1 MSLATVKGA
10 VKTRLDAL
18 VTAGTLAGA
27 TITDI
32 KKNPLSSDFGA
43 YPHAFLMPPAI
54 ESSALDNRTNLRTYT
69 FSIMVLYNAEN
80 LTTTSQLETSIEAIL
95 NAFDNDPTLNGTGMG
110 GVEPVSSS
118 PEPFQHGGKDL
129 IMVEIVIKAR
139 DIISLS
145 FA

>member
-18 VTAGTLAGA
+18 VIGGTLAGA

-32 KKNPLSSDFGA
+32 KKDPLSSEFGA

-54 ESSALDNRTNLRTYT
+54 ESSALDNRTNLRTYN

-80 LTTTSQLETSIEAIL
+80 ISGTTDLETSIEAIL
-95 NAFDNDPTLNGTGMG
+95 NAFDNDPTLSGSGMG
-110 GVEPVSSS
+110 GMEPVSSA

-129 IMVEIVIKAR
+129 IMVIIELKAR